1 MDRMLT
7 NSPTNSVND
16 RMLRIDCD
24 GANIYVH
31 RHLLYG
37 RSDEMDEALEDNEVV
52 IDSSLSKIVR
62 TGGRWLGN
70 MDKRAWELYVGFL
83 YGHPIWTRSDQFPIE
98 EDFKQL
104 VGLWEDGH

>member
-1 MDRMLT
+1 
-7 NSPTNSVND
+7 
-16 RMLRIDCD
+16 
-24 GANIYVH
+24 
-31 RHLLYG
+31 
-37 RSDEMDEALEDNEVV
+37 MDEALEDNEVV